1 MTLSVDVAVV
11 VPAMQLA
18 SKCPAT
24 RYECGYLNTIE
35 NSTRASI
42 SSGIINHFVSFSSL
56 FDIPSASFSFQNLFI
71 CYFQVT
77 LFYVFISSP
86 SNKFLIDC
94 LNNGVFRGYCNMSPT
109 FCLNFGKLSEPLFLF
124 FLFIRKPR

>member
-71 CYFQVT
+71 IFYFQVT
-77 LFYVFISSP
+77 IFYVLISSP
-86 SNKFLIDC
+86 GNKFLVEGSLIA
-94 LNNGVFRGYCNMSPT
+94 
-109 FCLNFGKLSEPLFLF
+109 
-124 FLFIRKPR
+124 